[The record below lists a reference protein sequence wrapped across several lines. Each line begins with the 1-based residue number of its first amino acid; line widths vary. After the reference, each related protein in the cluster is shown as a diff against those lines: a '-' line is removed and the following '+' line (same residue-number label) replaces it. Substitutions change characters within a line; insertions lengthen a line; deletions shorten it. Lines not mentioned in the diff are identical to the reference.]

1 MHTSATGFTLAQP
14 ASHEIDRSLL
24 PTLHRSDYPVIA
36 TQHLR
41 LRPFQLADIS
51 SLVATANGHHVADTV
66 LDFPYPFTAK
76 YARHWIRSHPAAWD
90 ARDCIHWAV
99 SLLTENRVVG
109 YTCLDNLDL
118 EERQAE
124 LTFWMGPGAE
134 RARYAAEATQAALA
148 VAFTM
153 LQINQVCAFHLT
165 RNHLAMRVLASIGM
179 RQEGPLDQRL
189 CTSDQFDNIIVRAIS
204 RADWL
209 ASLSA
214 GA

>member
-1 MHTSATGFTLAQP
+1 MGIIPVRT

-24 PTLHRSDYPVIA
+24 QTQHRSGYPVIA

-41 LRPFQLADIS
+41 LRPFRLTDIS
-51 SLVATANGHHVADTV
+51 SLVVAANGHHVADTV

-76 YARHWIRSHPAAWD
+76 YAHQWIRSHPAAWD
-90 ARDCIHWAV
+90 ARDAVHWAISV
-99 SLLTENRVVG
+99 LTDDRLVG

-118 EERQAE
+118 EECQAE

-148 VAFTM
+148 FAFTT

-165 RNHLAMRVLASIGM
+165 RNHLAMRVLARIGM
-179 RQEGPLDQRL
+179 QQEGPLDQRL
-189 CTSDQFDNIIVRAIS
+189 CTSDQLDNVIVRAIT

-209 ASLSA
+209 ASLSV